1 MIIKLA
7 NFGRNF
13 TDLPSLEAIFRI
25 QDLSM
30 LLLEFPEFRVDVKG
44 AAKICLPLF
53 MAILGQ
59 ISENIKMTLIIML
72 VV

>member
-1 MIIKLA
+1 VVVELA

-30 LLLEFPEFRVDVKG
+30 LLLEFPEFGVDVEG

-53 MAILGQ
+53 VTILRQ
-59 ISENIKMTLIIML
+59 ISERG
-72 VV
+72 